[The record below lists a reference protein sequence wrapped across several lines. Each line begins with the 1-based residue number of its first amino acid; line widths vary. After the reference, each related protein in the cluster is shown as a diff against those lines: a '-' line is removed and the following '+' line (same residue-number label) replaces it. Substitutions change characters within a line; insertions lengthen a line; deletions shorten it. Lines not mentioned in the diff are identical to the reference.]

1 MTTSKRSGWS
11 ELREQRMNEPEA
23 REGYQAAKLAHELGR
38 SIRELRTQRGWTQ
51 NQLATA
57 AGMTQPAV
65 ARFEAGGTIPSLLV
79 LDRLAAAIDAD
90 LTVQLTPRG
99 HAA

>member
-1 MTTSKRSGWS
+1 MTPNRSSWS
-11 ELREQRMNEPEA
+11 ELRERRMDEPGA
-23 REGYQAAKLAHELGR
+23 RRAYQAAKLAHELGCN
-38 SIRELRTQRGWTQ
+38 IRELRTQRGWTQ
-51 NQLATA
+51 SQLATA

-79 LDRLAAAIDAD
+79 LYRLAAAIDAD

>member
-1 MTTSKRSGWS
+1 MTPKRSSWS
-11 ELREQRMNEPEA
+11 ELRERRMDEPGA
-23 REGYQAAKLAHELGR
+23 RRAYQAAKLAHELGR
-38 SIRELRTQRGWTQ
+38 NIRELRTQRGWTQ
-51 NQLATA
+51 SQLADA

-90 LTVQLTPRG
+90 LTVQITPRG